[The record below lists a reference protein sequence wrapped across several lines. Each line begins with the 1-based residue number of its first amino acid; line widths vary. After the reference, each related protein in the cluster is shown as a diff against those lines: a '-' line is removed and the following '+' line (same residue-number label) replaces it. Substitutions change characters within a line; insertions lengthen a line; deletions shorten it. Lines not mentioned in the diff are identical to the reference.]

1 MQKQISFKTKGMQ
14 RDLSV
19 SAFNSEYAYENK
31 NVRVMPTDESTL
43 LSLINEKGNKK
54 SSIAGVGDYIKGIP
68 IGQALVNDELVIFT
82 AGNDK
87 DSLYTNIEGEELEI
101 DNITANEL
109 TTDIDYPFDDRIY
122 KLWFNNGT
130 LTGKRLFRGDLGFNY
145 KHPIETISFYENT
158 DIRKVYWTDGLNQPR
173 VINVA
178 ATDDIMSRWN
188 NDTFNFVRKLLMKEE
203 IVIEKNIVTN
213 GSFAPGVLQY
223 AFTYF
228 TKYGQ
233 ESNIFY
239 TSPLYYTS
247 YNNRGASPE
256 DKVANS
262 FTIKISKVDPN
273 FDYLR
278 VYSILRTSK
287 DATPIVK
294 RVVDLKIGESTQS
307 NSLKA
312 KAAPMAV
319 AATND
324 DTYTGN
330 LDKFGNTMK
339 VTNIGEPIRQIDY
352 NNDGFYVQG
361 AAAYGKYLF
370 QAYIAGKYIDVID
383 LTTNT
388 RIATLTTNIP
398 FNFTEYQGNVLSFG
412 PYRPAGSNFP
422 YLYYSCEYNN
432 SPKIL
437 AFKINSP
444 LSIPASSTWTCELIQ
459 TTYLPE
465 CDGGNPQSEEIGYKP
480 EFQHY
485 FQNGCVDA
493 ENRCIWVSG
502 YTVNSYKDSSN
513 DNKLVYRKYDLHN
526 NFDVKEVYYSF
537 NDVKDSFTLPFKTR
551 TQGMVIKNNI
561 LYQCFG
567 YYDNGAYSGFI
578 DGIDLSKKSI
588 IHSYPFPKE
597 QLKDLGELLKSPYI
611 YLDNLYLS
619 ATCYNWRYYTLWQVQ
634 FKEND
639 SSGGGGGVIVPPT
652 PPDPVEPP
660 DPDPD
665 IPIPDDSPSNYNMYY
680 IDDGLH
686 GDIIDPTE
694 LLYVGGEEVVFGTMT
709 QKDNTLFLGDIK
721 IKRRILG
728 DLNIPSLNTTVKN
741 YFKGKNVEL
750 SSKYLMPPKPKGYYP
765 YSSQLDKNS
774 YEIKTFKYLE
784 YYRLGIQAQHY
795 TGKWSEPIWINDVQN
810 TGEPKSVF
818 WTSQKINLPVFKYSI
833 NDSNIIKTLTDNGYV
848 NIRPVIVYPTINDR
862 EVICQGILCPT
873 VYNVADRYG
882 NTPFAQSSW
891 FTRPNAPFDY
901 TKAFKYKQDT
911 SGEYGG
917 DWTALG
923 TSIGDPSL
931 YSRAGIMS
939 NDKTTVKYNNVD
951 YAIQPVNKGAWAVF
965 KHNAA
970 IPANDKRNAEI
981 QCISTTGIPYVARY
995 GGTLSSWVAENAENY
1010 FVDQSIFTFHSPDIE
1025 FNDEVRSIDTSKL
1038 KLRIVGMVPIT
1049 SFASDIDIETSTPVN
1064 NFYESPDLPMG
1075 FYKEPIGVENNF
1087 TTTTISGATK
1097 YGDSHFGWRGLI
1109 SGAFWFDDLTGYKNV
1124 HNSKKLSTGFVVYPW
1139 HRNGSLNNT
1148 KYAVDGYK
1156 SAMLSK
1162 KRLSNLRFSYKT
1174 FYFRKEEIW
1183 NAYVKDDAKRTG
1195 ISGVTIFDSNEVST
1209 VRIPAPLNSNLSDL
1223 NYYGNVDKL
1232 LTVPRIGA
1240 KKDGYPIMTTGTNDT
1255 DNKNAHILFTGS
1267 YIPVNSEYTDQTTGI
1282 DPVRIKYKSTPHA
1295 VIALNFGK
1303 NGEQRIL
1310 PTLYDSDPS
1319 SPGSTNKWS
1328 INGASVKISTNL
1340 AYLFWDKNK
1349 SIESISQDVLNVSV
1363 SKPINTISSPQHGWL
1378 WLGELYNDNVQNRF
1392 GGKTEEA
1399 IENNVWLPCGKAV
1412 SLKDA
1417 SSVTITWEEGDT
1429 YFQRYDH
1436 IKTYPFSLEDQNQ
1449 VTDIVSFMC
1458 ETRVNL
1464 DGRYDRNRGQ
1474 TSNFAITPSNFN
1486 LLNNAYSQSNNF
1498 FNYRTINSDKLNLD
1512 TFHNSVTWSKS
1523 KTIGELIDSWTN
1535 VTLATTLDLDGDK
1548 GPVRALRRFNNN
1560 ILAFQDRGISQILYN
1575 ENMQISSTE
1584 GVPIEIANSGKV
1596 NGKRY
1601 ITDKIGCTNKW
1612 SICETSSGIY
1622 FIDDI
1627 TKGIFLF
1634 NGQLNN
1640 ISDKFGFHSWINKA
1654 SKNVSIWNPVDFDSF
1669 VTYYD
1674 KVNGDVFF
1682 ISRDECLAFSEPLG
1696 QFSSFYSYEKMPY
1709 FTNLED
1715 RGVAL
1720 NVEGTGTLYRP
1731 WLHNEGDYNMFF
1743 GVYQPFYTT
1752 VIANPDMQADKVF
1765 NNLEF
1770 RSDSWDMNGN
1780 LLNTTFDTLTVWNEY
1795 QQGTSTLNN
1804 ILGRPSNL
1812 KKKFRIWRANIPRA
1826 KANGRDRMR
1835 NPWLYIKLSMEK
1847 ENTNK
1852 TILHDMMVHYF
1863 E

>member
-1 MQKQISFKTKGMQ
+1 MRKQVTFQIKGMQ
-14 RDLSV
+14 KDLSV
-19 SAFNSEYAYENK
+19 SAFNPEYAYDARNI
-31 NVRVMPTDESTL
+31 RIMPTDDNTL
-43 LSLINEKGNKK
+43 YSIVNEIGPSECTPANL
-54 SSIAGVGDYIKGIP
+54 DHGIEGTP
-68 IGQALVNDELVIFT
+68 IGQAVIDDELIIFT
-82 AGNDK
+82 TTGTGTKKDK
-87 DSLYTNIEGEELEI
+87 IYKIWHNGRDLSGKQIYEGE
-101 DNITANEL
+101 
-109 TTDIDYPFDDRIY
+109 
-122 KLWFNNGT
+122 
-130 LTGKRLFRGDLGFNY
+130 LGFNA
-145 KHPIETISFYENT
+145 KHPIETLSFYENQELK
-158 DIRKVYWTDGLNQPR
+158 KVYWTDGLNQPR

-307 NSLKA
+307 NLLKA

-319 AATND
+319 ATTNG

-352 NNDGFYVQG
+352 SNDSFYVQG

-388 RIATLTTNIP
+388 RIATLTTDVP
-398 FNFTEYQGNVLSFG
+398 TNFTAYHGNVLSFG
-412 PYRPAGSNFP
+412 PYIPAGSNFP
-422 YLYYSCEYNN
+422 YLYYSCEDNN

-444 LSIPASSTWTCELIQ
+444 LSTPASSTWTCELVQ

-493 ENRCIWVSG
+493 ENKCIWVSG

-513 DNKLVYRKYDLHN
+513 DNKLVYRKYNLHN
-526 NFDVKEVYYSF
+526 NFDIKEVYYSF
-537 NDVKDSFTLPFKTR
+537 NDVKDSFTLPFKKS

-567 YYDNGAYSGFI
+567 YDATDAYDEFL

-588 IHSYPFPKE
+588 IHSYQFPKE
-597 QLKDLGELLKSPYI
+597 QLKDLGEELESPYI
-611 YLDNLYLS
+611 YLNNLYLS
-619 ATCYNWRYYTLWQVQ
+619 ATCYKWRYYTLWQVQ

-639 SSGGGGGVIVPPT
+639 SSGGGGGVIVPPN

-665 IPIPDDSPSNYNMYY
+665 VPIPDDSPSNYDMYY

-750 SSKYLMPPKPKGYYP
+750 SSKYLIPPKPKGYYP

-810 TGEPKSVF
+810 TGKPMSVF
-818 WTSQKINLPVFKYSI
+818 WTNQNINLPVFKYSI
-833 NDSNIIKTLTDNGYV
+833 NDSDIIKTLTDNGYV

-882 NTPFAQSSW
+882 NIPFAQSSW

-901 TKAFKYKQDT
+901 TKAFQYKQDA

-917 DWTALG
+917 DWAALG
-923 TSIGDPSL
+923 TFIGDPSL

-939 NDKTTVKYNNVD
+939 NDKTIVKYNNVD
-951 YAIQPVNKGAWAVF
+951 YTIQPVNKGAWAVF
-965 KHNAA
+965 QHNAA

-981 QCISTTGIPYVARY
+981 QCISTTGVPYVIRY
-995 GGTLSSWVAENAENY
+995 GSTLSSWVAENAENY

-1087 TTTTISGATK
+1087 TTFTTSGAPK

-1109 SGAFWFDDLTGYKNV
+1109 SGAFWFDDLTGYKGV

-1174 FYFRKEEIW
+1174 FYFNKEEIW

-1240 KKDGYPIMTTGTNDT
+1240 KKDGYPIMTTGTQNT
-1255 DNKNAHILFTGS
+1255 DNNAHILFTGN

-1328 INGASVKISTNL
+1328 INGASVEIKTNI

-1349 SIESISQDVLNVSV
+1349 SIENISQDVLNVSV
-1363 SKPINTISSPQHGWL
+1363 TKPINNISSPQHGWL
-1378 WLGELYNDNVQNRF
+1378 WLGELYNDNIQNRF

-1417 SSVTITWEEGDT
+1417 SSVTVTWEEGDT

-1486 LLNNAYSQSNNF
+1486 LLNDAYSQSNNF

-1535 VTLATTLDLDGDK
+1535 ITLASTLDLDGDK
-1548 GPVRALRRFNNN
+1548 GPIRALRRFNNN

-1575 ENMQISSTE
+1575 ENMQIASTE

-1601 ITDKIGCTNKW
+1601 ITDRIGCTNKW
-1612 SICETSSGIY
+1612 SICETSNGIY

-1640 ISDKFGFHSWINKA
+1640 ISDKFGFHSWINRA

-1674 KVNGDVFF
+1674 KINGDVFF

-1696 QFSSFYSYEKMPY
+1696 QFTSFYSYEGTPY
-1709 FTNLED
+1709 FANILDSGFWIRDECIW
-1715 RGVAL
+1715 
-1720 NVEGTGTLYRP
+1720 E
-1731 WLHNEGDYNMFF
+1731 HNKGAYNMFF
-1743 GVYQPFYTT
+1743 DGYKPFSVT
-1752 VIANPDMQADKVF
+1752 VIANPDTTQDKIF
-1765 NNLEF
+1765 DTLEF
-1770 RSDSWDMNGN
+1770 RSDTYAYFSDLGWDIT
-1780 LLNTTFDTLTVWNEY
+1780 NTTFDTLTTWNEY
-1795 QQGTSTLNN
+1795 QRGES
-1804 ILGRPSNL
+1804 ILKDNKMKPSNL
-1812 KKKFRIWRANIPRA
+1812 KQKFRIWRANIPRA

-1847 ENTNK
+1847 PKMQK
-1852 TILHDMMVHYF
+1852 TILHDMTVYYF
-1863 E
+1863 T